1 MLSRRN
7 IILVVAFV
15 CVIVLSGG
23 IAYLVVRDG
32 GNDAGSRADNSSAA
46 PETTMGIDSGSE
58 ASSGENYP
66 GAMLGNTQRTWP
78 DPLRGFYDDTP
89 HATPGTY
96 SVDWVWQRPVWTPVN
111 HDGDFPSDTSAG
123 GVGSV

>member
-32 GNDAGSRADNSSAA
+32 GSDAGSRADNSSAA

-66 GAMLGNTQRTWP
+66 GAMLGNTQRTRHQ
-78 DPLRGFYDDTP
+78 DR
-89 HATPGTY
+89 AEPGD
-96 SVDWVWQRPVWTPVN
+96 V
-111 HDGDFPSDTSAG
+111 
-123 GVGSV
+123 VGRRARQIE